1 MKTIL
6 SRRHFLN
13 LVGAAGGSTAV
24 YQTSMALGLIQ
35 ESGPMAKPN
44 LQYISGRQKRVAIP
58 GAGLSGLTIANE
70 LERAGYD
77 VTANG

>member
-1 MKTIL
+1 
-6 SRRHFLN
+6 
-13 LVGAAGGSTAV
+13 
-24 YQTSMALGLIQ
+24 
-35 ESGPMAKPN
+35 MAKPN
-44 LQYISGRQKRVAIP
+44 LQDVSGRQKRVAIP

>member
-1 MKTIL
+1 
-6 SRRHFLN
+6 
-13 LVGAAGGSTAV
+13 
-24 YQTSMALGLIQ
+24 MALGLIQ

-44 LQYISGRQKRVAIP
+44 LQDVSGRQKRVAIP